1 MTTWQELTGYVR
13 ANYKIADEQP
23 EMMKIIF
30 ETEGLRSQVVLLARQ
45 VLMDGAE
52 EWLQIMSPFA
62 DVQTV
67 DLKKAL
73 ADVGNVVCGG
83 AALIENLLF
92 IRHAVPLLNL
102 NINEF
107 ERPLLLVTVTADR
120 LEREL
125 VGGDKY

>member
-13 ANYKIADEQP
+13 DNYKIADERP

-30 ETEGLRSQVVLLARQ
+30 ETEGLRSQIVLLTRQ
-45 VLMDGAE
+45 VLMDGSE

-73 ADVGNVVCGG
+73 TEVGNVVCGG
-83 AALIENLLF
+83 AALIDNLLV